1 MRWTTKSFFDG
12 SALKHSVGD
21 QTVSYTP
28 ATQAQIEKYKAMA
41 DEWHGG
47 AEQHVVDLSK
57 MGSTYVAR
65 DGDVLTGKISNDKTV
80 ILVAPDATIT
90 LRNARIEYTKE
101 GFDTHWA
108 GLECEGNATIIL
120 EDSNYVRGADFGCPG
135 IYPEKA
141 LTIKGIGSL
150 EAVGSFF
157 APGIGSG
164 SLGSGFQYG
173 GTVNIEGGTII
184 ARGGAGAPG
193 IGTYDNELDKIIIR
207 ASACSV
213 KAVKG
218 VDALESIGIG
228 KKEGKV
234 GTIYIEG
241 GSKVVR
247 E

>member
-1 MRWTTKSFFDG
+1 MNDDGSGNLYLGSEVDDKVLFDG

-120 EDSNYVRGADFGCPG
+120 EGSNYVRGADASNTEALSTLREVPLL
-135 IYPEKA
+135 PEVVLA
-141 LTIKGIGSL
+141 L
-150 EAVGSFF
+150 
-157 APGIGSG
+157 P
-164 SLGSGFQYG
+164 
-173 GTVNIEGGTII
+173 
-184 ARGGAGAPG
+184 
-193 IGTYDNELDKIIIR
+193 
-207 ASACSV
+207 ASAPTTMNSTRSSS
-213 KAVKG
+213 G
-218 VDALESIGIG
+218 RQP
-228 KKEGKV
+228 
-234 GTIYIEG
+234 
-241 GSKVVR
+241 VV
-247 E
+247 

>member
-1 MRWTTKSFFDG
+1 MNDDGSVNLYLGSEVDDKVLFDG

-120 EDSNYVRGADFGCPG
+120 EGSNYVRGAGFGCPG

-150 EAVGSFF
+150 EVVGFFF
-157 APGIGSG
+157 APSIGSG

-193 IGTYDNELDKIIIR
+193 IG
-207 ASACSV
+207 
-213 KAVKG
+213 
-218 VDALESIGIG
+218 